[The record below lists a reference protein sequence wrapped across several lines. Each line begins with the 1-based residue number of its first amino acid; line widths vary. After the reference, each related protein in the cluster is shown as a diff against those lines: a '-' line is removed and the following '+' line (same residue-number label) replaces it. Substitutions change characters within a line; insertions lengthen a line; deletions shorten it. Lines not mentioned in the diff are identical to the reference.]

1 MKKVV
6 FINSHPIQYFAPL
19 YKYLNEQ
26 SLPTSCWYCSDENVK
41 GHLDR
46 QFGTTV
52 AWDVPLLGGYLYRFF
67 KNYSLKPSLY
77 NGFFGLFNPGMI
89 RALFKEPKSIVVVHG
104 WAYMTHILV
113 LIFAR
118 LAGHTVCLRGESPLN
133 QELLKSKKT
142 IFAKRLLL
150 QWFLFR
156 WVHYFLYI
164 GKQNKDFYKFYGVPE
179 YQLLFTPYAV
189 DNDRFQKA
197 AGVLAPQKKQLR
209 QELGL
214 PVDGK
219 IILFTAK
226 YIQKKRPLDLLEAYR
241 TLNVSN
247 KCLVMVGDGELRSV
261 MERMIEQNKLLNVFL
276 TGFINQKEIEKYYA
290 IADVFVL
297 CSEEGETWGLSV
309 NEALNFSLPVVVSN
323 LSGCSYDLV
332 SEGEDGYVFQSGNI
346 SELQNKIKSA
356 ISIEKERMPLD
367 ILSVYSYRT
376 IQQSLRLLIN

>member
-1 MKKVV
+1 VKKVV

-133 QELLKSKKT
+133 QELLKSKK
-142 IFAKRLLL
+142 IILVKRLLL
-150 QWFLFR
+150 QQFLFR

-164 GKQNKDFYKFYGVPE
+164 GSQNKAFYTYYGVAE
-179 YQLLFTPYAV
+179 DKLLFTPYAV
-189 DNDRFQKA
+189 DNDRFKQA
-197 AGVLAPQKKQLR
+197 AKELLPNKSLLR
-209 QELGL
+209 RELGL
-214 PVDGK
+214 PTESK
-219 IILFTAK
+219 IILYTAK
-226 YIQKKRPLDLLEAYR
+226 FIDKKRPMDLLRAYFQ
-241 TLNVSN
+241 LDVDK
-247 KCLVMVGDGELRSV
+247 KCLVMVGEGELRT
-261 MERMIEQNKLLNVFL
+261 EIENFINDNKLANVHL
-276 TGFINQKEIEKYYA
+276 PGFINQSEIVKYYA
-290 IADVFVL
+290 VADVFVL
-297 CSEEGETWGLSV
+297 CSGEGETWGLSV
-309 NEALNFSLPVVVSN
+309 NEAMNFNLPVVVSEMA
-323 LSGCSYDLV
+323 GCAHDLV
-332 SEGEDGYVFQSGNI
+332 QFGVNGFVFKCGNVRVLANQI
-346 SELQNKIKSA
+346 NQALVFAPSSFKSV
-356 ISIEKERMPLD
+356 L
-367 ILSVYSYRT
+367 YSYLN
-376 IQQSLRLLIN
+376 IKEALLQVDQNR